1 MTESEKLIKEIKKA
15 LEKEP
20 SLKLDIVEIVSKIE
34 PVTYEEANK
43 VIETLEAKS
52 QCFWRNVNEKSIRK
66 KAMNL
71 NDFLCEEIGKVYV
84 KDSANAEEN
93 ILALLNDFCSKVQN
107 KDFSRMNVYLKLEQK
122 CSVIDIFDLREE
134 ILDRRLPKR

>member
-1 MTESEKLIKEIKKA
+1 MMESKDLIKEIEKA

-43 VIETLEAKS
+43 VIEALEAKS

-71 NDFLCEEIGKVYV
+71 NTFLFEKIGEAYV
-84 KDSANAEEN
+84 EDSANAEKS
-93 ILALLNDFCSKVQN
+93 ILELLNEFCSKVQN
-107 KDFSRMNVYLKLEQK
+107 KDFNRTNVYLKLEQK
-122 CSVIDIFDLREE
+122 CSVIDIFALREE
-134 ILDRRLPKR
+134 ILDRRLPKG

>member
-43 VIETLEAKS
+43 VIEALEAKS

-84 KDSANAEEN
+84 KDSANA
-93 ILALLNDFCSKVQN
+93 
-107 KDFSRMNVYLKLEQK
+107 
-122 CSVIDIFDLREE
+122 
-134 ILDRRLPKR
+134 

>member
-1 MTESEKLIKEIKKA
+1 MMESKDLIKEIEKA

-43 VIETLEAKS
+43 VIESLEAKTS
-52 QCFWRNVNEKSIRK
+52 CFWRNVNEKSIRK

-71 NDFLCEEIGKVYV
+71 NTFLFEKIGEAYV
-84 KDSANAEEN
+84 EDSANAEKS
-93 ILALLNDFCSKVQN
+93 ILELLNEFCSKVQN

-122 CSVIDIFDLREE
+122 CSVIDIFALREE
-134 ILDRRLPKR
+134 ILDRRLPKG